1 MQTSRFFGT
10 TLLVTRRPSPLSVL
24 CALALLAV
32 AGAAP
37 AQTGWKPERPVE
49 IVSGT
54 AGGGAE
60 RSARLIQHL
69 MQEKKLVL
77 TPVAVVNKVG
87 AGNALA
93 YNYVAQKPG
102 DGHYL
107 LASTLSLTVGYLTGR
122 SRLGYR
128 DFTSI
133 CTLFDEYVVA
143 VVRADSPLTNGR
155 DLIERLKKDPGS
167 LSIGLSSALGSATH
181 LGMALVLKAAGVD
194 VKRLKIV
201 VFDSASKAIT
211 AALGGHVDVGASSL
225 SSAVSP
231 LESGSVRVLGVTAPQ
246 RVGGVYAQAPT
257 WKEQGADAWFS
268 SYRGI
273 AAPKDLSDAQ
283 IVFWENVF
291 SAIDQDARWHEDG
304 EKNLVSR
311 QFRRSRD
318 SRKYL
323 DELDGSMKSL
333 LGELGMLKTA
343 PPGGT

>member
-1 MQTSRFFGT
+1 MGT
-10 TLLVTRRPSPLSVL
+10 AERLKRVAAGWRAFCVL
-24 CALALLAV
+24 AIPVVAVLAISGPV
-32 AGAAP
+32 I
-37 AQTGWKPERPVE
+37 AQSGWKPDRAVE

-54 AGGGAE
+54 SGGGAE
-60 RSARLIQHL
+60 RSARLLQSL
-69 MQEKKLVL
+69 MQEKRLV
-77 TPVAVVNKVG
+77 TAPVAVVNKIG

-93 YNYVAQKPG
+93 YGYVGQKPG

-128 DFTSI
+128 DFTAI

-143 VVRADSPLTNGR
+143 LVRADSPIANGR
-155 DLIERLKKDPGS
+155 DLIERLKKDPAS
-167 LSIGLSSALGSATH
+167 LSIGLSSAAGSATH
-181 LGMALVLKAAGVD
+181 LGIAMVLKAAGVD

-201 VFDSASKAIT
+201 IFDSASKAIT

-225 SSAVSP
+225 SSAVAQV
-231 LESGSVRVLGVTAPQ
+231 ESGSVRVLGITAAQ
-246 RVGGVYAQAPT
+246 RVGGAYAQAPT

-273 AAPKDLSDAQ
+273 AAPKDLSEAQ
-283 IVFWENVF
+283 TAFWENVF
-291 SAIDQDARWHEDG
+291 AAIDQDARWQEDG

-311 QFRRSRD
+311 QFRRSRE

-323 DELDGSMKSL
+323 DDLDAAMKSL
-333 LGELGMLKTA
+333 LGELGMLKS
-343 PPGGT
+343 

>member
-1 MQTSRFFGT
+1 MDRIDCLRRLFFATG
-10 TLLVTRRPSPLSVL
+10 LV
-24 CALALLAV
+24 LAAGLWV
-32 AGAAP
+32 AAAP
-37 AQTGWKPERPVE
+37 AAAQSGWKPERAVE

-60 RSARLIQHL
+60 RSARLLQHL
-69 MQEKKLVL
+69 MQEKKLVT
-77 TPVAVVNKVG
+77 TPVAVVNKIG

-93 YNYVAQKPG
+93 YNYVGQKPR

-122 SRLGYR
+122 SQLGYR
-128 DFTSI
+128 DFTPV

-143 VVRADSPLTNGR
+143 VVRADSPIANGR
-155 DLIERLKKDPGS
+155 DLIERLRKDPAS

-181 LGMALVLKAAGVD
+181 LGIAMVLKAAGVD
-194 VKRLKIV
+194 VKRLRIV

-225 SSAVSP
+225 SSAVAQI
-231 LESGSVRVLGVTAPQ
+231 ESNSVRVLGITAPQ

-257 WKEQGADAWFS
+257 WKELGADAWFS

-273 AAPKDLSDAQ
+273 AAPKDLPAAQ
-283 IVFWENVF
+283 VAFWENVF
-291 SAIDQDARWHEDG
+291 AEIDRDPRWQEDG

-311 QFRRSRD
+311 QFRRSNE
-318 SRKYL
+318 SRKYF
-323 DELDGSMKSL
+323 DELDAAMKAL
-333 LGELGMLKTA
+333 LGELGMLKS
-343 PPGGT
+343 